1 MSAREEVQVRFTFR
15 TAVLAAVLALNAASA
30 FGAKIDVVF
39 YDSRFGTYDDQTGE
53 FTQLSTLPIA
63 HSAGVASMNGLVYLE
78 DMGTELFTVDPVT
91 GAWALVGSTDLR
103 TTAGAF
109 AGSDAGLF
117 EIDYSSNLFS
127 INPLN
132 GQGTLIGS
140 LGIAA
145 NNGQYDTSLSA
156 DLNYLYYTAGMAGHA
171 DELYRID
178 PRTGLASDLG
188 STGITGIAG
197 SALVNGNLE
206 LFQYGQSTN
215 YSWFAPVGSTG
226 FTRGR
231 VLPIS
236 IVDGG
241 AVYSPVSTAGAQPV
255 ATPEPSTIWL
265 FAGGGLLLLCSRMLV
280 VYNKHR
286 SR

>member
-1 MSAREEVQVRFTFR
+1 MRFSFK
-15 TAVLAAVLALNAASA
+15 TAVFAAALALNAASA

-39 YDSRFGTYDDQTGE
+39 YDSRFGTYDDQSGV

-91 GAWALVGSTDLR
+91 GGWALVGSTDLQ

-117 EIDYSSNLFS
+117 EIDYSSNLYS

-132 GQGTLIGS
+132 GRGTLIGS
-140 LGIAA
+140 LGIGPTY
-145 NNGQYDTSLSA
+145 GQYDTSLSA
-156 DLNYLYYTAGMAGHA
+156 DLNYLYYTAGLSGQAS
-171 DELYRID
+171 ELYRID
-178 PRTGLASDLG
+178 PRTSIAIDLG
-188 STGITGIAG
+188 STGLTGITG
-197 SALVNGNLE
+197 SALVDGNLE
-206 LFQYGQSTN
+206 LFQYGQEAN
-215 YSWFAPVGSTG
+215 YSWFAPAGSTS

-231 VLPIS
+231 QLPIS

-241 AVYSPVSTAGAQPV
+241 AVYSPVSTTGAV
-255 ATPEPSTIWL
+255 AAPEPSTIWL
-265 FAGGGLLLLCSRMLV
+265 FGGGGVLVLFSRLLL
-280 VYNKHR
+280 VYEKRR
-286 SR
+286 SRQR

>member
-1 MSAREEVQVRFTFR
+1 VRLSLK

-30 FGAKIDVVF
+30 FAATIDVVF
-39 YDSRFGTYDDQTGE
+39 YDSRFGTYDDQTGV
-53 FTQLSTLPIA
+53 FTQLSTLPVA

-91 GAWALVGSTDLR
+91 GDWALVGSTNLQ

-109 AGSDAGLF
+109 AGSNAGLF

-127 INPLN
+127 INPLT
-132 GQGTLIGS
+132 GRGSLIGS
-140 LGIAA
+140 LGLAA
-145 NNGQYDTSLSA
+145 NNGQFDTSLSA
-156 DLNYLYYTAGMAGHA
+156 DMNYLYYTAGLAGHA

-178 PRTGLASDLG
+178 PRTGLATDLG
-188 STGITGIAG
+188 STGVTAIAG

-215 YSWFAPVGSTG
+215 YSWVAPVGSTG
-226 FTRGR
+226 FTQGR
-231 VLPIS
+231 QLPIS

-241 AVYSPVSTAGAQPV
+241 TVNSPVSTSGAEAF

-265 FAGGGLLLLCSRMLV
+265 FGGGGLLLLCSRMLM
-280 VYNKHR
+280 VYNKRR